1 MSIKSLY
8 LSSIRTLGVVAAGA
22 AMLTFA
28 GTSASAADMSMK
40 DMEMPVTPGIAVS
53 FNFGVTTDYVFRGE
67 SQTSEEGAVFGGM
80 DLTYGMFYAGVWAS
94 RIDFGADEN
103 VEIDLYTG
111 IRKEYSGIEFDL
123 GVIYYGYPNQTKG
136 QGAELD
142 YVELKLGASTK
153 IQDVSVGLT
162 FYYSPEY
169 FAESGSTL
177 VTEGTIGIPLPEIM
191 GFSLELSGTLGYVE
205 FFDSSDDF
213 AYWNV
218 GVTKTLIEGFA
229 VDVRYWGREDAGC
242 GSNCDDR
249 IVGTLTISN

>member
-1 MSIKSLY
+1 MCV
-8 LSSIRTLGVVAAGA
+8 TAV
-22 AMLTFA
+22 
-28 GTSASAADMSMK
+28 ASANASDLSMK
-40 DMEMPVTPGIAVS
+40 DMPSTPGVEVS

-67 SQTSEEGAVFGGM
+67 SQTSGDGAVFGGA
-80 DLTYGMFYAGVWAS
+80 DLTYGIFYAGVWAS

-111 IRKEYSGIEFDL
+111 IRQQFSGVELDL

-142 YVELKLGASTK
+142 YVELKLGASTT
-153 IQDVSVGLT
+153 IQGVSLGLA

-169 FAESGSTL
+169 FGESGDTL
-177 VTEGTIGIPLPEIM
+177 VTEGKVGVALPEIM
-191 GFSLELSGTLGYVE
+191 GFSMELSGTLGYLE
-205 FFDSSDDF
+205 FFDGSGDF

-218 GVTKTLIEGFA
+218 GVTKTLVEGFA